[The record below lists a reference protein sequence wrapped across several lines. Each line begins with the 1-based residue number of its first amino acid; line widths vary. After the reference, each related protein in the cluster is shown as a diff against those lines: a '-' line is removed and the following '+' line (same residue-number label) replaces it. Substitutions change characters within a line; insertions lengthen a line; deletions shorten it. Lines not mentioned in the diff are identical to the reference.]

1 MNSGFLPLETEHLH
15 LRPLTPDDAGFVFQ
29 HFSDPAV
36 TQYLLDEPPLT
47 DYEQAKAL
55 IEFYLESEHKS
66 YNRWGI
72 VLKAESRLIG
82 TCGFHR
88 WDRRNFR
95 AEIGYD
101 LGPAYWGQGIMTEA
115 LRAAIRFGF
124 EQMELNRIEAVIYV
138 ENSRSI
144 RLLQRLG
151 FRQEGLLRDYHY
163 LNSQFYDHW
172 FFSLLKREWC
182 GRE

>member
-1 MNSGFLPLETEHLH
+1 MNLFLPLETEHLH
-15 LRPLTPDDAGFVFQ
+15 LRPLTLDDANFVFQ

-36 TQYLLDEPPLT
+36 THYLLDEPPLT

-55 IEFYLESEHKS
+55 IEFYLEPEHES

-72 VLKAESRLIG
+72 VLKAASRLIG
-82 TCGFHR
+82 TCGFRR

-101 LGPAYWGQGIMTEA
+101 LGQAYWGQGIMTEA

-151 FRQEGLLRDYHY
+151 FRQEGLLRNYHY

-172 FFSLLKREWC
+172 LFSLLKREWR